1 MLKNNIRELR
11 DGYADHPTAET
22 LAKSLPSKAR
32 VGGAEESGR
41 PTRKHGTGEDRK
53 QGFLEKKATG
63 SSKGRRDSARKLRQK
78 QVEEERNQKGKVIG
92 IIDYF
97 EEKVG
102 GPTSNLGTSGKQ
114 QRRADSPEPAPG
126 QNQEREILEKEP
138 TGVQSEKFPA
148 LSCPGSLGNSGQ
160 ETGGNQYCEAGWS
173 LRMGGGSKVQPP

>member
-78 QVEEERNQKGKVIG
+78 QVEEERNQKGKVRG
-92 IIDYF
+92 IRDYF
-97 EEKVG
+97 EEKAG
-102 GPTSNLGTSGKQ
+102 GLSSNLKTKW
-114 QRRADSPEPAPG
+114 
-126 QNQEREILEKEP
+126 KEDKRV
-138 TGVQSEKFPA
+138 GSMDPA
-148 LSCPGSLGNSGQ
+148 LEEEPGNRRREELTDDVLNVALNCFLG
-160 ETGGNQYCEAGWS
+160 
-173 LRMGGGSKVQPP
+173 P